1 MNRPRVCLVG
11 VGGYGR
17 VHLQHLLDFH
27 RRGEVLLVAA
37 VVFPP
42 DSDPEI
48 LPELKA
54 LGCELFRSFEELC
67 GALARLQVDLGV
79 VPTPIHL
86 HARMAIALLQARVHV
101 LVEKPIAA
109 SVAETET
116 IARVSRESQRVVA
129 VGFQYLHAPE
139 ILALKGR
146 LLAGAIGPLQRLVVH
161 AGWPRSHSYYTRN
174 NWAGRLR
181 IGADSVLDS
190 PVNNA
195 ISHFFMVMLFLAGRS
210 TGEAA
215 NPIQLTGELY
225 RAQDI
230 ESFDTSVLRL
240 TANDG
245 CRLDFYGTHSSREI
259 SRPSLTIEGRDGRAE
274 WVQDSH
280 ARIEGRA
287 EPWEQSAGPESAT
300 REKMLRDVLA
310 RVRGENSFV
319 CTPELAA
326 VHVRCVSLLHAR
338 VPIVP
343 VPKSYLKHR
352 TAEGESFTFVA
363 GLDHLLAEAARQGSS
378 LAAAGAPWGVPPTIV
393 PFA

>member
-1 MNRPRVCLVG
+1 MSSPRVCLVG

-27 RRGEVLLVAA
+27 RRGELALVGA
-37 VVFPP
+37 VIFPP
-42 DSDPEI
+42 NSEPEV
-48 LPELKA
+48 LPTLTA
-54 LGCELFRSFEELC
+54 IGCEIFSTFDELC
-67 GALARLQVDLGV
+67 AALQRLRVDLGV

-86 HARMAIALLQARVHV
+86 HARMTIALLQAGVHV

-109 SVAETET
+109 TLAETGA
-116 IARVSRESQRVVA
+116 IAHASRDFQRIVA

-139 ILALKGR
+139 ILALKSR

-161 AGWPRSHSYYTRN
+161 AAWPRSHSYYTRN
-174 NWAGRLR
+174 NWAGRLHV
-181 IGADSVLDS
+181 GDASVLDS

-195 ISHFFMVMLFLAGRS
+195 ISHFFMLMLFLAGRRS
-210 TGEAA
+210 DDAA
-215 NPIQLTGELY
+215 VPIQLTGELY
-225 RAQDI
+225 RAQEI
-230 ESFDTSVLRL
+230 ESFDTSVIRL
-240 TANDG
+240 MADDG

-280 ARIEGRA
+280 ARIEGPTER
-287 EPWEQSAGPESAT
+287 WEQAAGPESAT

-310 RVRGENSFV
+310 RLRGESSFV

-326 VHVRCVSLLHAR
+326 IHVRCVSMLHAQ

-343 VPKSYLKHR
+343 VPETYLEER
-352 TAEGESFTFVA
+352 TADGHSFTYVA
-363 GLDHLLAEAARQGSS
+363 GLDHLLANAANHGIS
-378 LAAAGAPWGVPPTIV
+378 LAASGAPWGVAPTV
-393 PFA
+393 VSLE